1 MGALV
6 LEGGTFRPIFSSG
19 VMDALLD
26 YDIEFPYI
34 IGVSAGITDGVS
46 YVSKQK
52 KRNYDILVNH
62 RHDKRYVGFRN
73 YFTDKSLFGL
83 KFAYER
89 IPDELY
95 PFDWETFLNS
105 KTTIKIGVTNA
116 KTGKAEYHDG
126 QKTERKNLILRA
138 TCAIP
143 LVFPVIKVNGGE
155 YYDGGICDPIPVRQA
170 QNDGNEKMLIVLTR
184 TKGYKKDLSKANV
197 FAAKVLGRKYPKLV
211 KPLLERHNI
220 YNEGVEYCEQLEKE
234 GKALILRP
242 DESVQ
247 IDSFEK
253 DIEKIKRVYQYGY
266 DLAVENID
274 AIREIANH
282 KGCGDA

>member
-26 YDIEFPYI
+26 YGIEFPYI
-34 IGVSAGITDGVS
+34 IGVSAGITDAIS

-52 KRNYDILVNH
+52 KRNYHILVNH
-62 RHDKRYVGFRN
+62 RHDKRYVGLRN
-73 YFTDKSLFGL
+73 YFTDKSLFGI
-83 KFAYER
+83 KFAYEKF
-89 IPDELY
+89 PDELY
-95 PFDWETFLNS
+95 PFDWDTFYNS
-105 KTTIKIGVTNA
+105 KSVMKIGVTNA
-116 KTGKAEYHDG
+116 NTGEAEYFDG
-126 QKTERKNLILRA
+126 HKNDRKNMLLRA

-143 LVFPVIKVNGGE
+143 FVFPVIDINGNE
-155 YYDGGICDPIPVRQA
+155 YYDGGICDPIPIKKA
-170 QNDGNEKMLIVLTR
+170 QEDGNEKFLIVLTR
-184 TKGYKKDLSKANV
+184 TKGYRKKLSKANV
-197 FAAKVLGRKYPKLV
+197 LAAKVLKRKYPNLV
-211 KPLLERHNI
+211 KPLLERHKI
-220 YNEGVEYCEQLEKE
+220 YNEDVEYCEQLERE

-266 DLAVENID
+266 DMAVKNID
-274 AIREIANH
+274 RIKEIIN
-282 KGCGDA
+282 